1 MNDQMNQNS
10 SEGANEE
17 INKANIVEETKK
29 EERNENLPTKVSI
42 WSKIKSFFLKD
53 ITVELTPKQQAFEDK
68 LNEVLHSEITFGKK
82 KNKQTNN

>member
-29 EERNENLPTKVSI
+29 EERNENLTTKVSI
-42 WSKIKSFFLKD
+42 WI
-53 ITVELTPKQQAFEDK
+53 
-68 LNEVLHSEITFGKK
+68 
-82 KNKQTNN
+82 KNKIILFKRYNSRTNTKTTSF

>member
-29 EERNENLPTKVSI
+29 EERN
-42 WSKIKSFFLKD
+42 
-53 ITVELTPKQQAFEDK
+53 
-68 LNEVLHSEITFGKK
+68 
-82 KNKQTNN
+82 